1 MRTRRDVVL
10 RRLIAARDLLSDKEN
25 WTRGRFAADSDGH
38 TIDDAGSP
46 EAAKFCAV
54 GAIRR
59 VTFADAKRRG
69 ESTYTGGDYA
79 EIVQARVDAEL
90 PEGFSSIIGLNDS
103 GGVHARRRV
112 VATFNRAIKTL
123 EAELA

>member
-10 RRLIAARDLLSDKEN
+10 RRLIAARDLLSNKEN
-25 WTRGRFAADSDGH
+25 WTVGRFAADADGR
-38 TIDDAGSP
+38 TVDDASSP
-46 EAAKFCAV
+46 QAAKFCAV

-69 ESTYTGGDYA
+69 ESTFTGGDYA
-79 EIVQARVDAEL
+79 ELVKERVEAEL
-90 PEGFSSIIGLNDS
+90 PQGFSSIIGLNDT
-103 GGVHARRRV
+103 GGGHARRRV